1 MEKIKT
7 FEKTK
12 NPSLMALS
20 QDDLAAIEKLINR
33 AAKPIAA
40 KLNDLDQ
47 KMEKVLKC
55 VSHENA
61 DFNPQKKRNNK
72 VTA

>member
-1 MEKIKT
+1 MQKIKI
-7 FEKTK
+7 FEKNK

-20 QDDLAAIEKLINR
+20 KDDLAAIEKLINR
-33 AAKPIAA
+33 AAKPITA
-40 KLNDLDQ
+40 KLDDLDQ

-55 VSHENA
+55 VSYENA
-61 DFNPQKKRNNK
+61 DFDPQKKRNNK